1 MPITYTNRKGVTYYL
16 CRGSTKTGKPRYSF
30 ARRPCDAMVDELPD
44 GFRISE
50 SVNGVVSL
58 VRDAPTRL
66 LPAEIAAVEA
76 AVRRHPRARKY
87 RVDARRDHIDIY
99 QQTGADADEL
109 AAALRFPGFDLRDR
123 VEVLRDHLERH
134 VRYSPVLRFV
144 LADPAGRTFRVERM
158 CYLGS
163 IDDWI
168 ALQPTG
174 PVEELARRFVPT
186 LGTDEFFELF

>member
-30 ARRPCDAMVDELPD
+30 ARQPGDDMVEELPE

-76 AVRRHPRARKY
+76 AVHRHPQARKY
-87 RVDARRDHIDIY
+87 RVDVRRDRVDIY
-99 QQTGADADEL
+99 EQTGADADEL
-109 AAALRFPGFDLRDR
+109 AAALAFPGFDLRGR
-123 VEVLRDHLERH
+123 IEELRDYLEQRA
-134 VRYSPVLRFV
+134 RYSPVLRFV
-144 LADPAGRTFRVERM
+144 LADPADRTFRVERM

-168 ALQPTG
+168 RLLPTG
-174 PVEELARRFVPT
+174 PVEELARRLVPT

>member
-16 CRGSTKTGKPRYSF
+16 CRGSTRTGKPRYSF
-30 ARRPCDAMVDELPD
+30 ARQPSDAPVEELPE

-58 VRDAPTRL
+58 VRDAPTQL
-66 LPAEIAAVEA
+66 LPAEVAAVEV

-87 RVDARRDHIDIY
+87 RVAVRRDRVEIY
-99 QQTGADADEL
+99 EQSGADADDL
-109 AAALRFPGFDLRDR
+109 VAALGSAGFDLTGRM
-123 VEVLRDHLERH
+123 VELRAHLEQRA
-134 VRYSPVLRFV
+134 RYSPVLRFV
-144 LADPAGRTFRVERM
+144 LADPAGRTFRAERM

-168 ALQPTG
+168 TLWPTR
-174 PVEELARRFVPT
+174 PVEDLARRLVPT
-186 LGTDEFFELF
+186 LGTDAFFELF

>member
-30 ARRPCDAMVDELPD
+30 AREPRGTIVEELPD

-66 LPAEIAAVEA
+66 LPAEVAAVEA

-87 RVDARRDHIDIY
+87 RVDARHDHIDIY
-99 QQTGADADEL
+99 EQTGADADEL
-109 AAALRFPGFDLRDR
+109 ASVLRLPGIDLRSR
-123 VEVLRDHLERH
+123 VEELRDHLERH
-134 VRYSPVLRFV
+134 ARYSPVLRFV
-144 LADPAGRTFRVERM
+144 LADPADRTFRVERM

-168 ALQPTG
+168 TLVPSG
-174 PVEELARRFVPT
+174 PVEDLARRLVPT